1 MLLVIDV
8 GNTNTV
14 LGVYD
19 NEILQKDWRIH
30 SRRDTTVDEFHAL
43 IQLLFSAEHLDLAR
57 ISKCIIS
64 CVVPAIEPVLNT
76 FCRKYIQS
84 TPPHWVRAESV
95 RGWMP
100 IAYTHPAEVGADRIV
115 NAVAAYH
122 RFPEALI
129 VIDFGTATTFDV
141 VSEKGEYLGGAISP
155 GIRIASDALFQNTS
169 KLPRVALFD
178 PPASVIGKDT
188 ENSLKSG
195 IIHGYTALVDGMV
208 EKIRE
213 EMGKKIKTIATGG
226 LAPLIHQTSK
236 TIDLVD
242 QNLTL
247 EGLRLLSERVF
258 RAS

>member
-1 MLLVIDV
+1 MLFVIDV

-19 NEILQKDWRIH
+19 GEILQKDWRIH
-30 SRRDTTVDEFHAL
+30 SRRDTTMDEFHAL
-43 IQLLFSAEHLDLAR
+43 IQLLFAAEGLALSHV
-57 ISKCIIS
+57 SKCIIS
-64 CVVPAIEPVLNT
+64 CVVPAIEPVLDA
-76 FCRKYIQS
+76 FCRRHIQG
-84 TPPHWVRAESV
+84 TPPHWVKAESV

-100 IAYTHPAEVGADRIV
+100 IQYTNPAEVGADRIV

-122 RFPEALI
+122 RYPEALI

-141 VSEKGEYLGGAISP
+141 ISEKGEYLGGAISP
-155 GIRIASDALFQNTS
+155 GIRIASDALFQRTS

-178 PPASVIGKDT
+178 PPVSVIGKDT

-213 EMGKKIKTIATGG
+213 EMGQKIKTIATGG
-226 LAPLIHQTSK
+226 LAPLIHKTSK

-247 EGLRLLSERVF
+247 EGLRLLSKRVF
-258 RAS
+258 S